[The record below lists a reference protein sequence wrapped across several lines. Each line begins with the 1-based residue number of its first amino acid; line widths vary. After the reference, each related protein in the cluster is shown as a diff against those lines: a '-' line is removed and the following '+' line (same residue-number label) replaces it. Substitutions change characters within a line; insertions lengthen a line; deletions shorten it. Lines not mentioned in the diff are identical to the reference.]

1 MGSFHTNSFVLT
13 PPDLTINQLLS
24 FITMNRMQDKH
35 FSIHA
40 YVNVKEGKLE
50 GHKEIG
56 KECMKVVQEQNGIL
70 YYTISYNGDE
80 TKAYFREGYKNADA
94 FLFHKNTNNELIM
107 RLSDYGEMYRLECH
121 CTKVDWEKVNFLAD
135 FGCEFWEI
143 SALGSMNKNVE

>member
-1 MGSFHTNSFVLT
+1 
-13 PPDLTINQLLS
+13 
-24 FITMNRMQDKH
+24 MNRMQDKH

-56 KECMKVVQEQNGIL
+56 KECMKVVQEQDGIL
-70 YYTISYNGDE
+70 YYTISYNEEE

-107 RLSDYGEMYRLECH
+107 RLGEFGTMYRLECH
-121 CTKVDWEKVNFLAD
+121 CTKSDWEKVKFLGE

-143 SALGSMNKNVE
+143 SDLGSFNKNVE